1 MGSNYRVTYG
11 VDMVFCIDATG
22 SMQPLLDT
30 VKDNAL
36 NLYEDFQRIMR
47 DEHRKY
53 VEQLRVRVIAFRDY
67 RADKDDAM
75 LVTDFFV
82 LPRQEDDLKQCLE
95 SITAFGGGDDPEDG
109 LEALAYAM
117 KSDWVKKFKKN
128 RHVIAVWTDEGTHE
142 IGYGKAYYDGY
153 PNGMPKNFEELTRW
167 WGSSNEAGIM
177 DEYAKRLLI
186 FAPGKAHWDA
196 IRDNW
201 NNVLHYESE
210 AGTGLEDWGY
220 EEILNTICGSI

>member
-22 SMQPLLDT
+22 SMEPLLNT
-30 VKDNAL
+30 VKANAL

-47 DEHRKY
+47 DEHKKF

-67 RADKDDAM
+67 RFDRDDAM
-75 LVTDFFV
+75 LVTDFFY
-82 LPRQEDDLKQCLE
+82 LPRQQEDLKKCLE

-117 KSDWVKKFKKN
+117 KSDWVKEFKKK
-128 RHVIAVWTDEGTHE
+128 RHVIAVWTDDGTHE
-142 IGYGKAYYDGY
+142 IGYGKAYYEGY
-153 PNGMPKNFEELTRW
+153 PKGMPANFEELTKW
-167 WGSSNEAGIM
+167 WGSSNETGIM

-186 FAPGKAHWDA
+186 FAPGKAQWDV